1 MILKHLHLWMKKHLT
16 TLKRYY
22 SEDDDYDL
30 FGADYDDDDLFD
42 ATADLLSN
50 HPERE
55 EVMRRWMIHSKWM

>member
-30 FGADYDDDDLFD
+30 FWSRL
-42 ATADLLSN
+42 
-50 HPERE
+50 
-55 EVMRRWMIHSKWM
+55 